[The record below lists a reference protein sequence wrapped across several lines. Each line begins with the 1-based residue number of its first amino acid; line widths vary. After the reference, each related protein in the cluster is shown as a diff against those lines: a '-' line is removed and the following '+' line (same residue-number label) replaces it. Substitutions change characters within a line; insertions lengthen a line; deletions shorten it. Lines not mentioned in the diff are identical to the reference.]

1 MPEDELIKKNSN
13 PLNIEDQASHSKGNI
28 SHTRSSESQQVQIL
42 KNENRKLVYMLE
54 KTEGLMKSKL
64 KESKNKIEKIIGVIN
79 KVWKILQ
86 KQIVGSQQRRLY
98 FDKNSAEEIK
108 LKKLLKENEQ
118 LRNSNESRFV
128 MLDNLGA
135 ILDLWWAKLAVKQ
148 ESDLMMFKR
157 NIQLEDEL
165 KLVKS
170 NEFSLD
176 KKIKDCEKEISRQ
189 RVSMDDMNMRIDEL
203 EAFKLTTLDSTVHQ
217 LAEQEELLISS
228 QELNKPN
235 PKLQKINKAS
245 ESNDLPTFGC
255 VSFQKDCES
264 EFKCQNEVYVSP
276 ADIWKDVD
284 LVPSYMRALTNEIV
298 YLYDE
303 IDNSCEIFNSTKCN
317 RTTGKKVFAGFKQV
331 APKEPHSPAFYSSS
345 DLVESSSFNII
356 SSKNTSSNNSLK
368 MQERSGETSTASE
381 AVHSRST
388 NQRPINYWDGLK
400 SKANKENIINFYKQ
414 ESAPPLLK

>member
-135 ILDLWWAKLAVKQ
+135 ILDL
-148 ESDLMMFKR
+148 
-157 NIQLEDEL
+157 
-165 KLVKS
+165 
-170 NEFSLD
+170 
-176 KKIKDCEKEISRQ
+176 
-189 RVSMDDMNMRIDEL
+189 
-203 EAFKLTTLDSTVHQ
+203 
-217 LAEQEELLISS
+217 
-228 QELNKPN
+228 
-235 PKLQKINKAS
+235 
-245 ESNDLPTFGC
+245 
-255 VSFQKDCES
+255 
-264 EFKCQNEVYVSP
+264 
-276 ADIWKDVD
+276 
-284 LVPSYMRALTNEIV
+284 
-298 YLYDE
+298 
-303 IDNSCEIFNSTKCN
+303 
-317 RTTGKKVFAGFKQV
+317 
-331 APKEPHSPAFYSSS
+331 
-345 DLVESSSFNII
+345 
-356 SSKNTSSNNSLK
+356 
-368 MQERSGETSTASE
+368 
-381 AVHSRST
+381 
-388 NQRPINYWDGLK
+388 
-400 SKANKENIINFYKQ
+400 
-414 ESAPPLLK
+414 